1 MTPIMLDSV
10 VAILMILSIVFSFF
24 RGFVREMLTIVNIVG
39 ASAAAY
45 YFSPALTPT
54 FEQWFTKEGV
64 AKGSSAAKVFGVFPP
79 DVMGAFSA
87 YAAVFFGVF
96 LILTLAGLYI
106 SGTIKAMGLGPADKT
121 LGLIFGAVRG
131 FFIVFI
137 FYLPFAYFMVP
148 SQYPDWAKDSISVHV
163 LHKAYE
169 TGQEYMKPKEG
180 EEVAKEDPVDPES
193 IAGKLKKMADDAK
206 NKARSHINEAADQAA
221 EEEAVEEPAATTTE
235 LAPDEQAEQ
244 LP

>member
-45 YFSPALTPT
+45 YVSPSLTPT
-54 FEQWFTKEGV
+54 FEKWFETEGV
-64 AKGSSAAKVFGVFPP
+64 AKTSDAAKIFGIFPP
-79 DVMGAFSA
+79 DLMAAFSA
-87 YAAVFFGVF
+87 YTAVFFGVF

-106 SGTIKAMGLGPADKT
+106 SSTIKALGLGPADKT
-121 LGLIFGAVRG
+121 LGIV
-131 FFIVFI
+131 FIVFI

-163 LHKAYE
+163 LQKAYDA
-169 TGQEYMKPKEG
+169 GQEYMKPKEG
-180 EEVAKEDPVDPES
+180 EDVAAEEPVDPDS
-193 IAGKLKKMADDAK
+193 FAGKLKKMADDAK
-206 NKARSHINEAADQAA
+206 GRARSQMNQKPPVDDEAEDALQQ
-221 EEEAVEEPAATTTE
+221 TTTPE
-235 LAPDEQAEQ
+235 LTPDERAEQ